1 MATLHPVPVIDS
13 VECIED
19 VVAKVVQEC
28 QNGLPSRV
36 LYLATEASWCELS
49 ERITHYADCV
59 EAPYSCRE
67 TGIDVWVARAIVTV
81 EWLAGSVL
89 VCGHRIGP
97 ATPADHDHMVPPP
110 EGAAEVWKQAE
121 RLMELVSTGGPTEE
135 PGRIAG
141 LLKHDSWL
149 VATLASDVLNRM
161 GIPAVPQFVC
171 DYEPDLELNDPAA
184 TSKRPVDG
192 RFTET
197 WESRISVDEYALF
210 EATHPAYAVQM
221 VELGRMVRTYS
232 RQLADS
238 ILDVGSGPGLSTVM
252 LAEMFPDAEID
263 AVEPSKAAFP
273 HLLRNTSRH
282 HITAHN
288 TGITEFSG
296 RNDYPLTVSVGAS
309 HHLDTRMFLRGMKR
323 HTAQGGLIIV
333 ADEMIAKFRSA
344 AERSRIITDH
354 HFAYIE
360 QALAHIR
367 EEDLPLAE
375 QRRLRA
381 IRDVDRRA
389 PGALHKLLDEVRLE
403 RFFYRGNDSPWHRVR
418 FTVLELEALVAG
430 IDYDVERKTYPENF
444 MTLAEDE
451 GLEVIGHKRVHAT
464 LGTSDLDAGTHV
476 FALRN
481 GRPSDVT
488 IGPS

>member
-1 MATLHPVPVIDS
+1 MDTLRPMSAIDS
-13 VECIED
+13 TERIED

-36 LYLATEASWCELS
+36 LSLVAEVPWNELN
-49 ERITHYADCV
+49 ERIMHYADCT
-59 EAPYSCRE
+59 EAPYSCRA
-67 TGIDVWVARAIVTV
+67 TGIDIWVARAIVTV
-81 EWLAGSVL
+81 EWLAGTVL
-89 VCGHRIGP
+89 VCGHRMGP
-97 ATPADHDHMVPPP
+97 PVLADHDHKVLPSD
-110 EGAAEVWKQAE
+110 GAAEVWRQAD
-121 RLMELVSTGGPTEE
+121 RLMELVSGVSTEE
-135 PGRIAG
+135 PGRIEG

-161 GIPAVPQFVC
+161 GIPAVPQFVR
-171 DYEPDLELNDPAA
+171 DHEPHLEPNGPAA
-184 TSKRPVDG
+184 TSVRPVDG

-221 VELGRMVRTYS
+221 VELGRMVRTHS
-232 RQLADS
+232 RQRADS
-238 ILDVGSGPGLSTVM
+238 ILDVGSGPGLPTVM
-252 LAEMFPDAEID
+252 LAEMFPDADID
-263 AVEPSKAAFP
+263 AVEPSAAAFP

-282 HITAHN
+282 RITAHN
-288 TGITEFSG
+288 SGIVQFSG
-296 RNDYPLTVSVGAS
+296 RDDYPLTVSVGAS

-333 ADEMIAKFRSA
+333 ADEMIGKFTSA
-344 AERSRIITDH
+344 DERSRIIADH
-354 HFAYIE
+354 HLAYIE
-360 QALAHIR
+360 QTLAHIC
-367 EEDLPLAE
+367 EEDLPPAE

-389 PGALHKLLDEVRLE
+389 PGALHELLDEVR
-403 RFFYRGNDSPWHRVR
+403 RDRVFYRGDDSPWHRVR

-444 MTLAEDE
+444 LALAEDE
-451 GLEVIGHKRVHAT
+451 GLEVIAHKRVHAT

-476 FALRN
+476 VALRN
-481 GRPSDVT
+481 GCSSDAAT
-488 IGPS
+488 GPS